1 MPDNEPILHHEY
13 VAALRADNDALRA
26 QITRILDG
34 WEETLA
40 LSRSLHTRLNAVR
53 EQRDR
58 LQADL
63 DALRG
68 IGVIP

>member
-1 MPDNEPILHHEY
+1 MPDNELTYPHEY

-34 WEETLA
+34 WEETLT

-53 EQRDR
+53 EQRDQ

-63 DALRG
+63 DALRASE
-68 IGVIP
+68 